1 VSTWWRDAVL
11 YQVYPRSYR
20 DSDGDGI
27 GDLPGIVASLDHLE
41 WLGIDGLWLNPVM
54 PSPNADWG
62 YDVADYCEIHRQLGT
77 LADLDHLVEE
87 AGRRGIRVLLDLVP
101 NHTSD
106 RHPWFQEA
114 LADPGGRHRSWYVWA
129 SPGPDGGPPNN
140 WLSAFGGPAWTLD
153 ETSQEYYLHGFLP
166 EQPDLDWWNEE
177 LREEFDRILRFW
189 FDRGIAGFRIDV
201 AHRIVKDRQLRHNL
215 PVTEDDHPHIRALG
229 QRQTHTAN
237 QPELHTV
244 LRRWRG
250 LAESYEPPRLLLG
263 ETYVLDVAD
272 LAGFYGSAADELQLA
287 FNFVFV
293 HAELD
298 AVQLAEVVEA
308 TLAALPADAW
318 PVWTGS
324 NHDAGRLAS
333 RWCDGD
339 ERRVRCALTA
349 LLTLRG
355 TPVLYYGDELG
366 LPDVD
371 VPRERILDP
380 VGVRAWPK
388 RGRDPCRT
396 PMHWRPGPAGGFT
409 SAPGSAWLPLGDTDG
424 CNVEDQRADRG
435 SVLHLCRDLIALR
448 RSRQDLRG
456 GAYERLRADRGV
468 WAWRRGAR
476 TSVALNLSD
485 GPRDCDDVHG
495 TIRLSSGRERDGSV
509 FDGRLA
515 AWEAVVVEDG

>member
-1 VSTWWRDAVL
+1 VTWWRDAVL
-11 YQVYPRSYR
+11 YQIYPRSYR
-20 DSDGDGI
+20 DTDGDGI
-27 GDLPGIVASLDHLE
+27 GDLPGILASLDHLD
-41 WLGIDGLWLNPVM
+41 WLGIGGIWLNPVM

-62 YDVADYCEIHRQLGT
+62 YDVADYCDVHPELGT
-77 LADLDHLVEE
+77 LADLDRLVEE

-106 RHPWFQEA
+106 RHPWFREA
-114 LADPGGRHRSWYVWA
+114 LADPGSARRRWYVWA
-129 SPGPDGGPPNN
+129 PPLADGSPPNN
-140 WLSAFGGPAWTLD
+140 WLSAFGGPAWTFD
-153 ETSQEYYLHGFLP
+153 DASGEYYLHGFLP
-166 EQPDLDWWNEE
+166 EQPDLDWWNDE

-201 AHRIVKDRQLRHNL
+201 AHRIVKDRKLRHNL
-215 PVTEDDHPHIRALG
+215 PVTEDDHPHVRALG

-237 QPELHTV
+237 QPELHAV
-244 LRRWRG
+244 LRRWRT
-250 LAESYEPPRLLLG
+250 LAEAYERPRLLLG

-272 LAGFYGSAADELQLA
+272 LAGFYGTAADELQLA
-287 FNFVFV
+287 FNFVFL

-298 AVQLAEVVEA
+298 AGQLAGVVDA
-308 TLAALPADAW
+308 TLAALPEGAW

-324 NHDAGRLAS
+324 NHDAGRLAT
-333 RWCDGD
+333 RWCAGD
-339 ERRVRCALTA
+339 ERRVRCALVI

-396 PMHWRPGPAGGFT
+396 PMHWQPGAGAGFT
-409 SAPGSAWLPLGDTDG
+409 TEPAAAWLPLGDADA
-424 CNVEDQRADRG
+424 CNVRDQRREPG
-435 SVLHLCRDLIALR
+435 SVLHLCHDLIALR
-448 RSRQDLRG
+448 RARDDLRD
-456 GAYERLRADRGV
+456 GAYRLVRAEAGV
-468 WAWRRGAR
+468 WAWHRGTGIA
-476 TSVALNLSD
+476 VAVNLSD
-485 GPRDCDDVHG
+485 EPRGCDEVDG
-495 TIRLSSGRERDGSV
+495 TIALSSSRDRDGAQ

-515 AWEAVVVEDG
+515 AWDAVVVDTA